1 MYRQHFG
8 LTHTPLGKTT
18 TELWDD
24 GALAPL
30 QQRFD
35 WLLQS
40 PGIGLLTGAPGVGKT
55 AALQA
60 LSKGSINALL
70 PGSSSILR
78 SSGDR
83 PSARRRDIDLNPN
96 LPSRGIVC
104 RRR

>member
-40 PGIGLLTGAPGVGKT
+40 PGIGLLTGAPGVGVKE
-55 AALQA
+55 ALT
-60 LSKGSINALL
+60 LSCQV
-70 PGSSSILR
+70 PR
-78 SSGDR
+78 VSSGRQATDH
-83 PSARRRDIDLNPN
+83 PPVDAIST
-96 LPSRGIVC
+96 
-104 RRR
+104 